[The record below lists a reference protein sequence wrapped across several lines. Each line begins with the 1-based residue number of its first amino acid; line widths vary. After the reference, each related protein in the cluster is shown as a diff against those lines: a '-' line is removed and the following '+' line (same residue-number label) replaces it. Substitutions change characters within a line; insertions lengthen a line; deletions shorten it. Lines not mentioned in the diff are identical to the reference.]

1 MTKQLLGSSYSI
13 IQEADLNT
21 HKPLSGDSVV
31 CLLMAVWAAINYA
44 GECGRTGAYS
54 NCCYLVVL
62 IRGCGSFTVQGHR
75 LFVSERL

>member
-1 MTKQLLGSSYSI
+1 MI
-13 IQEADLNT
+13 RNAHLNT
-21 HKPLSGDSVV
+21 YKPLSGDSVV
-31 CLLMAVWAAINYA
+31 CLLMAVWATINYT

-54 NCCYLVVL
+54 HYCYLVVL